1 MDQRGGRQLGI
12 SHFKVPLFGQ
22 ETPLNDSFWQQGF
35 VKESFDLELKF
46 WFLMVAESIGVRI
59 TFKGKG
65 MWSVVFRI
73 ETSPL
78 HFQVHIRLQQ
88 RQNGPRT
95 FFLFGRKTSHKPLVF
110 FFLDMVV
117 SKKSGIPEII
127 HFNRVFHYKPYILG
141 YRYFWKHPYWSF
153 FTGKQRRV
161 VIKFIL
167 PWLPIIGDR
176 AFSYIYIA

>member
-1 MDQRGGRQLGI
+1 MDQRGRRQLGI

-35 VKESFDLELKF
+35 VKEIFDLELKF

-95 FFLFGRKTSHKPLVF
+95 FFLFGRKTSHKTSHKPLVF
-110 FFLDMVV
+110 FFLDFLELFFRQT
-117 SKKSGIPEII
+117 KKS
-127 HFNRVFHYKPYILG
+127 
-141 YRYFWKHPYWSF
+141 F
-153 FTGKQRRV
+153 FC
-161 VIKFIL
+161 VIKVLL
-167 PWLPIIGDR
+167 PWLPMVTEHIHIHTLKLT
-176 AFSYIYIA
+176 ATSP